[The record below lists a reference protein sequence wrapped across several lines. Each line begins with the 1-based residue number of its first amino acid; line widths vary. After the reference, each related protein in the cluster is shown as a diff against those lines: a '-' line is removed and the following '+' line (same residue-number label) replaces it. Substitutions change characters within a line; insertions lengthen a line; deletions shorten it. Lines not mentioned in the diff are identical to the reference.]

1 MNNTVVMAFG
11 LLFAM
16 TIGLGIVTMI
26 SEQKLNKKRQQE
38 KRVEHC
44 CHECCG
50 CMCCV
55 EEKCGCCECV
65 GECTCGVCE
74 CECHKH

>member
-1 MNNTVVMAFG
+1 MKETM
-11 LLFAM
+11 
-16 TIGLGIVTMI
+16 IVTLLVGVPVALGLASLI
-26 SEQKLNKKRQQE
+26 IE
-38 KRVEHC
+38 KRSKKVQHEKQVEHC

-65 GECTCGVCE
+65 GECTCGTCE